1 MGEVFEQE
9 KQKKRK
15 KTKARLQI
23 SARKKG
29 TDTKERITNVS
40 TSKKRMTEV
49 RLNRRMKENRGQEG
63 LKINKCKMKKKG
75 KNHDN

>member
-1 MGEVFEQE
+1 M
-9 KQKKRK
+9 
-15 KTKARLQI
+15 
-23 SARKKG
+23 
-29 TDTKERITNVS
+29 S